1 MGNPLGSLAKEI
13 CQNSL
18 DEVQNDKEPVEV
30 HFSTFDLPVNEYL
43 DGIKKM
49 FADQHR
55 YWDEQQKNDRMVPD
69 FFKHAISL
77 LDKGHIRCLRISDFN
92 TTGLTD
98 SDTMDSGKWNH
109 LIKSSGV
116 SDKEGAKLGSYGIGK
131 YATFAN
137 SGFRM
142 VFYSTIDVDEK
153 EAFQGVAR
161 LSSFRD
167 IEGRLFDGLGYYSAG
182 DNYSPIKQWRTLDPD
197 YKRQTPGTDIFIV
210 AFTGD
215 DSWMDKITKSLLD
228 NFLFSFLWDKLVVKI
243 NDKEIS
249 RTNIAS
255 VMQDAL
261 ERNIIDTLTKD
272 YYNALMSDNHRE
284 TTKIMEQDDIELV
297 MKLGKDMGRRV
308 AIVRNNGM
316 KIFDKDRISG
326 RTTFAGVLT
335 LKGEKVNKFFKQLE
349 DPTHNKWDLD
359 RAKNRDEAEKKE
371 QLIYSF
377 IRRVFNTLIDEEQ
390 PDQMDAIGAGEF
402 LPDFGGMDS
411 KKNPTE
417 SLTDRIIKDIKVTR
431 SKPKNQSTFE
441 QEGSA
446 SAEPPVDEPGTSD
459 LDGSEMVDKPGN
471 QGTNGEGEHEEG
483 SDSEP
488 GNKDPFGER
497 HLYSKKKVH
506 DINVKFRVIKTEDG
520 VIVTVQPKHDIA
532 VAELELYGSGESIR
546 EPLSVVNAKFG
557 LEHLMIKGNSVVIKN
572 LQRDRKNRVEI
583 GLNEDPG
590 LSMEVSLYEVEQK

>member
-1 MGNPLGSLAKEI
+1 
-13 CQNSL
+13 
-18 DEVQNDKEPVEV
+18 
-30 HFSTFDLPVNEYL
+30 
-43 DGIKKM
+43 
-49 FADQHR
+49 
-55 YWDEQQKNDRMVPD
+55 
-69 FFKHAISL
+69 
-77 LDKGHIRCLRISDFN
+77 
-92 TTGLTD
+92 
-98 SDTMDSGKWNH
+98 
-109 LIKSSGV
+109 
-116 SDKEGAKLGSYGIGK
+116 
-131 YATFAN
+131 
-137 SGFRM
+137 
-142 VFYSTIDVDEK
+142 
-153 EAFQGVAR
+153 
-161 LSSFRD
+161 
-167 IEGRLFDGLGYYSAG
+167 
-182 DNYSPIKQWRTLDPD
+182 
-197 YKRQTPGTDIFIV
+197 
-210 AFTGD
+210 
-215 DSWMDKITKSLLD
+215 
-228 NFLFSFLWDKLVVKI
+228 
-243 NDKEIS
+243 
-249 RTNIAS
+249 
-255 VMQDAL
+255 
-261 ERNIIDTLTKD
+261 
-272 YYNALMSDNHRE
+272 
-284 TTKIMEQDDIELV
+284 
-297 MKLGKDMGRRV
+297 
-308 AIVRNNGM
+308 
-316 KIFDKDRISG
+316 
-326 RTTFAGVLT
+326 
-335 LKGEKVNKFFKQLE
+335 
-349 DPTHNKWDLD
+349 
-359 RAKNRDEAEKKE
+359 
-371 QLIYSF
+371 
-377 IRRVFNTLIDEEQ
+377 
-390 PDQMDAIGAGEF
+390 
-402 LPDFGGMDS
+402 MDS